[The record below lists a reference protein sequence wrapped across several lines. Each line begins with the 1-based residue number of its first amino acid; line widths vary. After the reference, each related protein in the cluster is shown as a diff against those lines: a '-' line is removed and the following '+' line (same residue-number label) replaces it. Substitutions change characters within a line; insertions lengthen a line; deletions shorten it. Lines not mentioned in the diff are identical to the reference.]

1 MSWDNVPILIILVLS
16 VIGHNQSVAVAAV
29 LLLLVKLLGLN
40 SWLPFLEEKGL
51 SIGII
56 MLTISV
62 LTPLVNGKVSI
73 QQMSRELGTPTGII
87 SLLTGVFV
95 AYAAGKGLPLI
106 QGNPQVVS
114 SLLLGTIVGVC
125 FFQGIA
131 VGPLI
136 AGGLVY
142 LLMSVIGRFT
152 S

>member
-1 MSWDNVPILIILVLS
+1 MNWDNIPILLIIVLS
-16 VIGHNQSVAVAAV
+16 VIGHNQSVAIAAV
-29 LLLLVKLLGLN
+29 FLLLVKLLGLN
-40 SWLPFLEEKGL
+40 SWLPFLEQKGL
-51 SIGII
+51 LLGII

-62 LTPLVNGKVSI
+62 LTPLVNGKVSL
-73 QQMSRELGTPTGII
+73 QQMSHELSTLTGII
-87 SLLTGVFV
+87 SVLTGVFV

-114 SLLLGTIVGVC
+114 SLLLGTIIGVC

-136 AGGLVY
+136 AGGLVS
-142 LLMSVIGRFT
+142 LLITLFSRFT